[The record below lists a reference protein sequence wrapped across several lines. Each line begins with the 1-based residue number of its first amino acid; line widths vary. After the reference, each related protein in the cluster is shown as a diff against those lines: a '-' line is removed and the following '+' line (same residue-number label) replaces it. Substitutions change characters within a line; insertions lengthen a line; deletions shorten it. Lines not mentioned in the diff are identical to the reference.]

1 MRKLLVPL
9 IVIAG
14 VVVAAPRLLK
24 RAFAPPDR
32 EVVASPSDY
41 GLSATDLWID
51 GPNGK
56 RLHAWWIPAGGPAP
70 VVIVMHGWGANSG
83 DMLPIAP
90 GLAQSGFHA
99 LFLDARRHGQSD
111 FEDFMSMP
119 RFAEDLEAAVGDLL
133 ERDDVTAIGVIGH
146 SVGAAASI
154 YAAADNP
161 AIDALVAVASFAHPA
176 EMMREN
182 FPFPAP
188 ATWALLQVVERMIG
202 HRYDDIAPRNRIAEV
217 GVPVMLMHGD
227 ADSVIPF
234 QDSIDL
240 HDRLPGSE
248 LVIVPGGTHSDL
260 EAFEPFFAT
269 VDEFLREHL
278 SHAEIQEGDLEIA
291 HSPGIP
297 ATEG

>member
-1 MRKLLVPL
+1 MRKLILPL
-9 IVIAG
+9 IVIVGAI
-14 VVVAAPRLLK
+14 VAAPRLLK

-32 EVVASPSDY
+32 EVTADPSDF
-41 GLSATDLWID
+41 GLSATDLWLD

-56 RLHAWWIPAGGPAP
+56 RLHAWWIPVDGPAP
-70 VVIVMHGWGANSG
+70 VVIVLHGWGGNSG

-90 GLAQSGFHA
+90 GLAESGFHS

-146 SVGAAASI
+146 SVGAAAAI
-154 YAAADNP
+154 YAAANNQ
-161 AIDALVAVASFAHPA
+161 AIDAVVAVASFAHPA

-188 ATWALLQVVERMIG
+188 VTWALLQVVQRMIG
-202 HRYDDIAPRNRIAEV
+202 HRYDDFAPRNRIADVEA
-217 GVPVMLMHGD
+217 PIMLMHGD
-227 ADSVIPF
+227 ADNVIPF

-240 HDRLPGSE
+240 HERLPGSE
-248 LVIVPGGTHSDL
+248 LVIVPDGTHSDL
-260 EAFEPFFAT
+260 EAFGPFFPT
-269 VDEFLREHL
+269 VDEFLGKHL
-278 SHAEIQEGDLEIA
+278 LSTVAP
-291 HSPGIP
+291 SV
-297 ATEG
+297 

>member
-1 MRKLLVPL
+1 MRKLLLLL
-9 IVIAG
+9 IVIVSA
-14 VVVAAPRLLK
+14 VAAAPRLLK
-24 RAFAPPDR
+24 RAFAPPERD
-32 EVVASPSDY
+32 VVANPSDY

-51 GPNGK
+51 GPNEK
-56 RLHAWWIPAGGPAP
+56 RLHGWWIPADGPAP
-70 VVIVMHGWGANSG
+70 VVIVLHGWGGNSG

-90 GLAQSGFHA
+90 GLADAGFHS

-154 YAAADNP
+154 YAAANNP
-161 AIDALVAVASFAHPA
+161 AIDAVVAVASFAHPA

-188 ATWALLQVVERMIG
+188 VTWALLQVVERMIG
-202 HRYDDIAPRNRIAEV
+202 HRYDDIAPRNRISNV
-217 GVPVMLMHGD
+217 DVPVMLMHGD
-227 ADSVIPF
+227 ADNVIPF

-240 HDRLPGSE
+240 HKRLAGSE

-260 EAFEPFFAT
+260 EAFEPFFPR
-269 VDEFLREHL
+269 VDEFLGEHL
-278 SHAEIQEGDLEIA
+278 STAVAPTD
-291 HSPGIP
+291 
-297 ATEG
+297 

>member
-1 MRKLLVPL
+1 MRKLLIPL
-9 IVIAG
+9 IIIVGA
-14 VVVAAPRLLK
+14 VVAAPRLLK
-24 RAFAPPDR
+24 RAFAPPVRD
-32 EVVASPSDY
+32 VVANPADC

-56 RLHAWWIPAGGPAP
+56 RLHAWWIPTAGPAP
-70 VVIVMHGWGANSG
+70 VVIVLHGWGGNSG

-90 GLAQSGFHA
+90 GLADSGFHS

-119 RFAEDLEAAVGDLL
+119 RFAEDLEAAVGDML

-154 YAAADNP
+154 YAAANNP
-161 AIDALVAVASFAHPA
+161 AIDAVVAVASFAHPA

-188 ATWALLQVVERMIG
+188 VTWALLQVVERMIG
-202 HRYDDIAPRNRIAEV
+202 HRYDDIAPRSRISDVE
-217 GVPVMLMHGD
+217 VPVMLMHGD
-227 ADSVIPF
+227 EDDVIPF

-240 HDRLPGSE
+240 HDQLPGSQ
-248 LVIVPGGTHSDL
+248 LLIVPGGTHSDL
-260 EAFEPFFAT
+260 EAFEAFFPT
-269 VDEFLREHL
+269 VDEFLQGHL
-278 SHAEIQEGDLEIA
+278 SAVTTPTDCRGSDR
-291 HSPGIP
+291 
-297 ATEG
+297 

>member
-1 MRKLLVPL
+1 MRKLILPL
-9 IVIAG
+9 IVIVGA
-14 VVVAAPRLLK
+14 VVAAPRLFR

-32 EVVASPSDY
+32 EVATGPSDF
-41 GLSATDLWID
+41 GLSAVDLWID
-51 GPNGK
+51 GPNGR
-56 RLHAWWIPAGGPAP
+56 RLHAWWIPVDGPAP
-70 VVIVMHGWGANSG
+70 VVIVLHGWGGNSG
-83 DMLPIAP
+83 DMLPVAP
-90 GLAQSGFHA
+90 GLAESGFHS

-119 RFAEDLEAAVGDLL
+119 RFAEDLEAAVDDLL

-154 YAAADNP
+154 YAAAHNQ
-161 AIDALVAVASFAHPA
+161 AIDAVVAVASFAHPA

-188 ATWALLQVVERMIG
+188 VTWALLQIMEHMIG
-202 HRYDDIAPRNRIAEV
+202 HRYDDIAPRNRIADVEA
-217 GVPVMLMHGD
+217 PVMLMHGD

-240 HDRLPGSE
+240 HERLPGSE

-260 EAFEPFFAT
+260 EAFGPFFPT
-269 VDEFLREHL
+269 VDEFLGEHL
-278 SHAEIQEGDLEIA
+278 LSAVA
-291 HSPGIP
+291 PNV
-297 ATEG
+297 

>member
-1 MRKLLVPL
+1 MRKLILPL
-9 IVIAG
+9 IV
-14 VVVAAPRLLK
+14 VVGAIVAAPLLLK

-32 EVVASPSDY
+32 EVTADPSDF
-41 GLSATDLWID
+41 GLSATDLWFD

-56 RLHAWWIPAGGPAP
+56 RLHAWWIPVDGPAP
-70 VVIVMHGWGANSG
+70 VVIVLHGWGGNSG

-90 GLAQSGFHA
+90 GLAESGFHS

-119 RFAEDLEAAVGDLL
+119 RFAEDLETAVGDLL

-154 YAAADNP
+154 YAAADNQ
-161 AIDALVAVASFAHPA
+161 AIDAVVAVASFAHPA

-188 ATWALLQVVERMIG
+188 VTWALLQVVERMIG
-202 HRYDDIAPRNRIAEV
+202 HRYDDIAPRNRIADVEA
-217 GVPVMLMHGD
+217 PVMLMHGD

-234 QDSIDL
+234 QDSVDL
-240 HDRLPGSE
+240 HERLPGSR

-260 EAFEPFFAT
+260 EAFGPFFPT
-269 VDEFLREHL
+269 VDGFLSEHL
-278 SHAEIQEGDLEIA
+278 SSSLAPRA
-291 HSPGIP
+291 
-297 ATEG
+297 

>member
-1 MRKLLVPL
+1 MRKLLFFV
-9 IVIAG
+9 IVVLGA
-14 VVVAAPRLLK
+14 VAAAPRLLK

-32 EVVASPSDY
+32 DVTANPSDY

-56 RLHAWWIPAGGPAP
+56 QLHAWWIPADGPAP
-70 VVIVMHGWGANSG
+70 VVIVLHGWGGNSG

-90 GLAQSGFHA
+90 GLANSGFHS

-119 RFAEDLEAAVGDLL
+119 RFAEDLEAAVGNLL

-154 YAAADNP
+154 YAAANNP
-161 AIDALVAVASFAHPA
+161 AIDAVVAVASFAHPA

-182 FPFPAP
+182 FPFPTP
-188 ATWALLQVVERMIG
+188 VTWALLQVVERMIG
-202 HRYDDIAPRNRIAEV
+202 HRYDDIAPRNRISDVE
-217 GVPVMLMHGD
+217 VPVMLMHGD
-227 ADSVIPF
+227 ADNVIPF

-240 HDRLPGSE
+240 HERLAGSE

-260 EAFEPFFAT
+260 EAFEPFFPR
-269 VDEFLREHL
+269 VDEFLGEHL
-278 SHAEIQEGDLEIA
+278 STAVAPTD
-291 HSPGIP
+291 
-297 ATEG
+297 

>member
-1 MRKLLVPL
+1 MRKLILLL
-9 IVIAG
+9 IVMTGA
-14 VVVAAPRLLK
+14 VLAAPRLLK
-24 RAFAPPDR
+24 RAFAPPERD
-32 EVVASPSDY
+32 VDATPSDY

-70 VVIVMHGWGANSG
+70 VVIVLHGWGGNSG
-83 DMLPIAP
+83 DMLPIGP
-90 GLAQSGFHA
+90 GLADSGFHS

-133 ERDDVTAIGVIGH
+133 ERDDVTGIGVIGH

-154 YAAADNP
+154 YAAANNP
-161 AIDALVAVASFAHPA
+161 AIDTVVAVASFAHPA

-182 FPFPAP
+182 FPFPP
-188 ATWALLQVVERMIG
+188 AVTWALLQVVERMIG
-202 HRYDDIAPRNRIAEV
+202 HRYDDIAPRNRISDV
-217 GVPVMLMHGD
+217 QVPVMLMHGD
-227 ADSVIPF
+227 ADNVIPF

-240 HDRLPGSE
+240 HDRLPGSQ

-260 EAFEPFFAT
+260 EAFEPFFPE
-269 VDEFLREHL
+269 VDKFLGENL
-278 SHAEIQEGDLEIA
+278 LTAVA
-291 HSPGIP
+291 PT
-297 ATEG
+297 A

>member
-1 MRKLLVPL
+1 MRKLILPL
-9 IVIAG
+9 IV
-14 VVVAAPRLLK
+14 VVGAIVAAPLLLK

-32 EVVASPSDY
+32 EVTADPSDF
-41 GLSATDLWID
+41 GLSATDLWFD

-56 RLHAWWIPAGGPAP
+56 RLHSWWIPVDGPAP
-70 VVIVMHGWGANSG
+70 VVIVLHGWGGNSG

-90 GLAQSGFHA
+90 GLAESGFHS

-119 RFAEDLEAAVGDLL
+119 RFAEDLETAVGDLL

-154 YAAADNP
+154 YAAADNQ
-161 AIDALVAVASFAHPA
+161 AIDAVVAVASFAHPA

-188 ATWALLQVVERMIG
+188 VTWALLQVVERMIG
-202 HRYDDIAPRNRIAEV
+202 HRYDDIAPRNRIADVEA
-217 GVPVMLMHGD
+217 PVMLMHGD

-234 QDSIDL
+234 QDSVDL
-240 HDRLPGSE
+240 HERLPGSE

-260 EAFEPFFAT
+260 EAFGPFFPM
-269 VDEFLREHL
+269 VDAFLSEHL
-278 SHAEIQEGDLEIA
+278 SSSLAPR
-291 HSPGIP
+291 S
-297 ATEG
+297 

>member
-1 MRKLLVPL
+1 MRKLLIPL
-9 IVIAG
+9 IIIVGA
-14 VVVAAPRLLK
+14 VVAAPRLLK
-24 RAFAPPDR
+24 RAFAPPERD
-32 EVVASPSDY
+32 VAAHPSDC

-56 RLHAWWIPAGGPAP
+56 RLHAWWIPADGPAP
-70 VVIVMHGWGANSG
+70 VVIVLHGWGGNSG

-90 GLAQSGFHA
+90 GLADSGFHS

-154 YAAADNP
+154 YAAANNP
-161 AIDALVAVASFAHPA
+161 AIDAVVAVASFAHPA

-188 ATWALLQVVERMIG
+188 VTWALLQVVERMIG
-202 HRYDDIAPRNRIAEV
+202 HRYDDIAPRNRISDVE
-217 GVPVMLMHGD
+217 VPVMLMHGD

-240 HDRLPGSE
+240 HDRLAGSE

-260 EAFEPFFAT
+260 EAFEPFFPR
-269 VDEFLREHL
+269 VDEFLGEHL
-278 SHAEIQEGDLEIA
+278 SNAVAPTD
-291 HSPGIP
+291 
-297 ATEG
+297 